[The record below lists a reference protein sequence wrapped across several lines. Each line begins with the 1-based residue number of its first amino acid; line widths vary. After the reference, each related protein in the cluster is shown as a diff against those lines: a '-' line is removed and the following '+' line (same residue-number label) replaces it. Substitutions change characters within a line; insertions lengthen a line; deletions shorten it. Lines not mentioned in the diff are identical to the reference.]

1 MLQIAARVGGWAGTP
16 IGKAWEVGRGK
27 LVKLVE
33 AARPGVAAAAAGAVA
48 AAVAVAA
55 AASSATVA
63 SAAQPAAAGH
73 PAARAAGEEPPL
85 AALRGSW

>member
-33 AARPGVAAAAAGAVA
+33 AARPGVAAVAAGAVA

-55 AASSATVA
+55 AASSATVVHLQL
-63 SAAQPAAAGH
+63 SLL
-73 PAARAAGEEPPL
+73 PL
-85 AALRGSW
+85 GTLLLEQQAKSLL

>member
-55 AASSATVA
+55 AASSATVVHLQL
-63 SAAQPAAAGH
+63 SLL
-73 PAARAAGEEPPL
+73 PL
-85 AALRGSW
+85 GTLLLEQQAKSLL